1 MTAADWA
8 ALVPAIVALLTAIT
22 ALVRLE
28 LAQRRNPPAAG
39 RPREVP
45 RSQDQSCSRRSQ

>member
-28 LAQRRNPPAAG
+28 LAQRRTTPAANQ
-39 RPREVP
+39 PRQVP
-45 RSQDQSCSRRSQ
+45 DSQDQICSRRSQ